1 MLDLISPKFSK
12 VDRLLTLARAVPI
25 AEGRMA
31 LPDTLELGVADH
43 FTAFLASD
51 IGKVSTA

>member
-1 MLDLISPKFSK
+1 MRDLISPKFSK
-12 VDRLLTLARAVPI
+12 VDRSLTLARAVPI

-31 LPDTLELGVADH
+31 LPDTLELGVAGH

-51 IGKVSTA
+51 IRKVSTT

>member
-12 VDRLLTLARAVPI
+12 VDRLLTLVRPVPI
-25 AEGRMA
+25 AEGRLA

-51 IGKVSTA
+51 IRKVSTT